1 MLEYRRSYETET
13 RKVRELE
20 EQQRRLEA
28 SVQAVEVCW
37 TQVCRSSPHGGM
49 RLTLQLVNAVRSIVP
64 DTGSSEKGA
73 LDRELIRNPGLSGRF
88 KLTNQPYSNRH

>member
-1 MLEYRRSYETET
+1 MSERLLTRQVKRKEAIYRQMLEYRRSYETET

-37 TQVCRSSPHGGM
+37 TQVCRS
-49 RLTLQLVNAVRSIVP
+49 
-64 DTGSSEKGA
+64 
-73 LDRELIRNPGLSGRF
+73 
-88 KLTNQPYSNRH
+88 